1 MPRSIEFGDH
11 ELVLRF
17 TGLLAFETL
26 TATFRIPYDAIRSVT
41 TEPFQAPFGTLRIFG
56 TSIPFTD
63 IREGRFIHGS
73 EWYFLSFEHRDKT
86 VTLELANFHHGAHP
100 DPYRFVVIGSDDP
113 AGLQAAIEAA
123 RLRAKSPSSA

>member
-1 MPRSIEFGDH
+1 VPRSIEFGED

-17 TGLLAFETL
+17 TGLLHYETL
-26 TATFRIPYDAIRSVT
+26 TTTFRIPYSSIRSVT
-41 TEPFQAPFGTLRIFG
+41 TEPFEAPRGTLRIFG

-86 VTLELANFHHGAHP
+86 VTLELANVHHGTHP
-100 DPYRFVVIGSDDP
+100 DPYRLVVIGSDDP
-113 AGLQAAIEAA
+113 DGLKTAIEAA
-123 RLRAKSPSSA
+123 CHRSASPPSA